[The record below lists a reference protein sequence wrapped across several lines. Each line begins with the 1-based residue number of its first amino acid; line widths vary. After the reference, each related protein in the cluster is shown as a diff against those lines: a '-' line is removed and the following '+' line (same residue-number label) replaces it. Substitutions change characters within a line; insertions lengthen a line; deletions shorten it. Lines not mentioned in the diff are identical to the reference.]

1 MTSVVAP
8 IQSGIFEAALT
19 LALVVGGLL
28 LLGALVSFAVYGYQN
43 VKGDGMPDPEE
54 VVPEKLEDED
64 ELTEGGAD
72 DEWDY
77 Y

>member
-1 MTSVVAP
+1 MPTVVAAL
-8 IQSGIFEAALT
+8 QWGVFEAAFT

-28 LLGALVSFAVYGYQN
+28 LVGALVSFAVYAYQS

-54 VVPEKLEDED
+54 VVPERIDDED